1 MPSNF
6 DGKRPLWAE
15 NRKMHGQNLGRR
27 KGEQTKVA
35 RSRKQG
41 PGDKP
46 PRSTAAGNVLLEGD
60 PRRRFAYFAAA
71 GKVGRPQGGIS
82 KIKVG
87 ATESV
92 TPTGKLY
99 YGRRGEAK
107 LRTKL
112 F

>member
-15 NRKMHGQNLGRR
+15 NRTETGLEFARR
-27 KGEQTKVA
+27 KAEQAKVA
-35 RSRKQG
+35 RPRKQG

-71 GKVGRPQGGIS
+71 GKVGRP
-82 KIKVG
+82 
-87 ATESV
+87 
-92 TPTGKLY
+92 
-99 YGRRGEAK
+99 
-107 LRTKL
+107 
-112 F
+112 